1 MKILKISIAAVVA
14 FGLFSFTTSCNQM
27 GNKND
32 KHMMDDIM
40 DNSSMGE
47 MMGENEKMVS
57 EGQQDDFSLILSSYL
72 QIKDALVSDDSKTA
86 QSAAK
91 KMVNMDSDIAPL
103 ADAIA
108 DSNDLMEQRKNFSK
122 MSTVLYGKAKDKD
135 LKNTLYWNHCP
146 MALNKQGANW
156 LSMNEK
162 IRNPYM
168 GQKMPGCGSV
178 KETLSNQ

>member
-1 MKILKISIAAVVA
+1 MKILKIGIAAVVA

-32 KHMMDDIM
+32 GHMMDDIM
-40 DNSSMGE
+40 DTSSMGK
-47 MMGENEKMVS
+47 MMSENEEMNS
-57 EGQQDDFSLILSSYL
+57 HGQQDEFSMMMTNYFE
-72 QIKDALVSDDSKTA
+72 IKDALVADDAKTA

-91 KMVNMDSDIAPL
+91 KMAKMDSDIASF
-103 ADAIA
+103 ANAIA
-108 DSNDLMEQRKNFSK
+108 GSNDLMEQRKNFSK
-122 MSTVLYGKAKDKD
+122 MSTALYAKAKDKNIE
-135 LKNTLYWNHCP
+135 NTLYWNHCP
-146 MALNKQGANW
+146 MANGGDGANW

-178 KETLSNQ
+178 KETLN

>member
-47 MMGENEKMVS
+47 MMGENEEIGS
-57 EGQQDDFSLILSSYL
+57 QEQQDDFSLMISTYL
-72 QIKDALVSDDSKTA
+72 EIKDALVSDDSKAA

-91 KMVNMDSDIAPL
+91 KMVKMDSDIAPL

-108 DSNDLMEQRKNFSK
+108 SSNDLMEQRKNFSK
-122 MSTVLYGKAKDKD
+122 MSTVLYEKVKDKD

-146 MALNKQGANW
+146 MAIGGDGANW

-178 KETLSNQ
+178 KETLNE

>member
-1 MKILKISIAAVVA
+1 MKIVKISIAAVLA

-32 KHMMDDIM
+32 KHMMDD
-40 DNSSMGE
+40 
-47 MMGENEKMVS
+47 MMGEIMDENKEKLS
-57 EGQQDDFSLILSSYL
+57 EEQQDDFSLLISRYL
-72 QIKDALVSDDSKTA
+72 EIKDALISDDSKAA

-91 KMVNMDSDIAPL
+91 KMNKMDNDIATL
-103 ADAIA
+103 ANAIA
-108 DSNDLMEQRKNFSK
+108 SSNDLMEQRKNFSK
-122 MSTVLYGKAKDKD
+122 MSAALYEKAKNKN
-135 LKNTLYWNHCP
+135 LENTLYWNYCP
-146 MALNKQGANW
+146 MAIGGDGANW

-178 KETLSNQ
+178 KETLNE

>member
-1 MKILKISIAAVVA
+1 MKIVKISIAAVVA

-32 KHMMDDIM
+32 KHMMDETM
-40 DNSSMGE
+40 DNSSMGT
-47 MMGENEKMVS
+47 MMGENEEMGSS
-57 EGQQDDFSLILSSYL
+57 EQQDEFSMIISSYL
-72 QIKDALVSDDSKTA
+72 EIKDALVSDDSEAA

-91 KMVNMDSDIAPL
+91 KMAKMDSDIASF
-103 ADAIA
+103 ANAIA
-108 DSNDLMEQRKNFSK
+108 GSNDLMEQRKNFSK
-122 MSTVLYGKAKDKD
+122 MSTALYAKAKDKN
-135 LKNTLYWNHCP
+135 LENTLYWNYCP
-146 MALNKQGANW
+146 MANDGNGANW

-178 KETLSNQ
+178 KETLNNK

>member
-27 GNKND
+27 GNKNAG
-32 KHMMDDIM
+32 HMMGETM
-40 DNSSMGE
+40 DNSSMGK
-47 MMGENEKMVS
+47 MMGENEEMSVQ
-57 EGQQDDFSLILSSYL
+57 EQQDDFSMMISSYL

-91 KMVNMDSDIAPL
+91 KMAKMDSDIAPI
-103 ADAIA
+103 ANAIA
-108 DSNDLMEQRKNFSK
+108 GSNDLMEQRKNFSE
-122 MSTVLYGKAKDKD
+122 MSTVLYAKAKEKN
-135 LKNTLYWNHCP
+135 LENTLFWNYCP
-146 MALNKQGANW
+146 MANGGDSANW
-156 LSMNEK
+156 LSMNEM

-178 KETLSNQ
+178 KETLNK

>member
-1 MKILKISIAAVVA
+1 MKILKISLAAVVA
-14 FGLFSFTTSCNQM
+14 FGLFSFTTSCNQI

-47 MMGENEKMVS
+47 MMGENEEMGS
-57 EGQQDDFSLILSSYL
+57 QGQQDDFSLMLSSYL

-91 KMVNMDSDIAPL
+91 KMAEMESDIALL
-103 ADAIA
+103 ANAIA
-108 DSNDLMEQRKNFSK
+108 GSNDLMEQRKNFSK
-122 MSTVLYGKAKDKD
+122 MSAVLYEKAKDRD
-135 LKNTLYWNHCP
+135 IENTLYWNHCP
-146 MALNKQGANW
+146 MAIGGNGANW
-156 LSMNEK
+156 LSMNEE

-178 KETLSNQ
+178 KETLNE

>member
-1 MKILKISIAAVVA
+1 MKIIKISIAAVVA

-32 KHMMDDIM
+32 RHMM

-47 MMGENEKMVS
+47 MMGENEEIVS
-57 EGQQDDFSLILSSYL
+57 EGQQDDFFLMISSYL
-72 QIKDALVSDDSKTA
+72 QIKDALVSDDSKAA

-91 KMVNMDSDIAPL
+91 KMVEMDSDIAPL

-108 DSNDLMEQRKNFSK
+108 ESNDLMEQRKNFSE
-122 MSTVLYGKAKDKD
+122 MSAVLYEKVKNKD

-178 KETLSNQ
+178 KETLNE